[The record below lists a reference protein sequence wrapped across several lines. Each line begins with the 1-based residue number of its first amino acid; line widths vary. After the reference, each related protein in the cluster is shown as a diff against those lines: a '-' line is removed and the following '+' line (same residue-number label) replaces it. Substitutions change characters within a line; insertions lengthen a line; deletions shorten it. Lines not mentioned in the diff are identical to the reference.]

1 MLTGRAEKDMA
12 YFDHVKVSH
21 GCMGFRLSYGY
32 ETLIV
37 KIKDKRIHQLSQQV
51 GLTPPYQF
59 FMDIQHKLQGPQCSE
74 ALDIHVYQDES
85 KGGSGGSAHWTF
97 KFQGKELKGSA
108 RSKKNGK
115 HIAAQHMLAELN
127 PDLTTWGQIL
137 KKYNTFASKKDRK
150 DKNNDEETITQLFKG
165 YMHLIIMH
173 YN

>member
-12 YFDHVKVSH
+12 YFDHVKVNDFS
-21 GCMGFRLSYGY
+21 MGFSGC
-32 ETLIV
+32 TLQTFITFE
-37 KIKDKRIHQLSQQV
+37 KKKTFQIKDKRIHQLSQQV

-115 HIAAQHMLAELN
+115 HIKQFLE
-127 PDLTTWGQIL
+127 
-137 KKYNTFASKKDRK
+137 KF
-150 DKNNDEETITQLFKG
+150 KN
-165 YMHLIIMH
+165 
-173 YN
+173 

>member
-1 MLTGRAEKDMA
+1 
-12 YFDHVKVSH
+12 
-21 GCMGFRLSYGY
+21 
-32 ETLIV
+32 
-37 KIKDKRIHQLSQQV
+37 
-51 GLTPPYQF
+51 
-59 FMDIQHKLQGPQCSE
+59 MDIQHKLQGPQCSE

-137 KKYNTFASKKDRK
+137 KKYNTFTSKKDRK

-173 YN
+173 YD